1 MSSYADEGEYKGYP
15 VILIYTG
22 RTLKNGDKEFV
33 SLGVRKAGAVC
44 EQIDNIRRF
53 VDKHEH
59 PKGR

>member
-1 MSSYADEGEYKGYP
+1 MSSYADEGEYRGYP
-15 VILIYTG
+15 IIIIYTG
-22 RTLKNGDKEFV
+22 REYNGEKEYV